1 MKLSKL
7 WKPLPRDPKRA
18 WRTWAKSN
26 PVRLDPGNFRRVSGH
41 KAFTVVVN
49 NRLLAGEAVNATVVP
64 GATTWLDGAL
74 TILEAGPYTQQG
86 GYVGFRTAQVL
97 ASATKW
103 FVWATPPV
111 TGAEARPQPDFRF
124 VKMLALPAMGLGQ
137 AVPGFGAEY
146 FAVHGSWSGPG
157 AEGAWPTDHF
167 IFFRVHHYAGGQLS
181 PGVVLKGKILPI
193 EP

>member
-1 MKLSKL
+1 MNLSKQ
-7 WKPLPRDPKRA
+7 WKSLTRDQKRT
-18 WRTWAKSN
+18 WVTWAKSN
-26 PVRLDPGNFRRVSGH
+26 RVMLDAGNLRRVSGH
-41 KAFTVVVN
+41 KAFTVVLN
-49 NRLLAGEAVNATVVP
+49 NRALAGDAASPTVLP

-86 GYVGFRTAQVL
+86 GYIGFRLAQVL

-111 TGAEARPQPDFRF
+111 TGAEVQPHPDFRF
-124 VKMLALPAMGLGQ
+124 VKMLSLPAIGLGV

-181 PGVVLKGKILPI
+181 PGVVLKGKIQPI